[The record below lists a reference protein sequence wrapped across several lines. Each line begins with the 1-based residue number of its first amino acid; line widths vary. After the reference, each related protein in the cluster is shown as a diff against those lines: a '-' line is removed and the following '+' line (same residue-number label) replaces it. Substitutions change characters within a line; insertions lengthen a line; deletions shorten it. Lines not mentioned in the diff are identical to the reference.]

1 MDRNHNTLRRT
12 ISLPQLVLYGLGTTV
27 GAGIYALT
35 GEVARLAGYGAPLS
49 FLVASLLAGFTA
61 LSFAELSGR
70 FPRAAGAALYV
81 QQGWGGYRLS
91 RVAGLLMALAGL
103 VSAAALVNAF
113 VAQLQGFVDVA
124 RIPGVVLMCTA
135 VVGVAAWGMRT
146 SVWVATL
153 ITLVEVGGLLM
164 VVWASHT
171 GWTDASRLDLF
182 LEGASSSVSLS
193 GVFLGAVLAFYAFI
207 GFEDMVDVTEEVR
220 APRRTMPWAIVLTLL
235 LVTVLYVMIMLAAVL
250 AAPPALLAEQVAP
263 LVFLYQQYRGGE
275 GLVLA
280 VIGLFAI
287 INGALIQTIMASRVL
302 YGLASRNQLP
312 AWLARVNSRTHTP
325 LAATLVTGVVLLLL
339 ALGGRLASLAEL
351 TSVLVL
357 AVFALV
363 NVSLWRIKQREP
375 LTQGFCVPSVVPVL
389 GAVTCA
395 AFLLFRLVQGWI

>member
-1 MDRNHNTLRRT
+1 MNNTSPSLLRT

-35 GEVARLAGYGAPLS
+35 GEVARVAGYGAPLS
-49 FLVASLLAGFTA
+49 FLVASMLAGFTA

-81 QQGWGGYRLS
+81 QQGWGGVRLS

-113 VAQLQGFVDVA
+113 VVQLQAFVAVPRVA
-124 RIPGVVLMCTA
+124 GVVLVCVA
-135 VVGVAAWGMRT
+135 VAGVAAWGMRT

-171 GWTDASRLDLF
+171 GWSDATRIDVF
-182 LEGASSSVSLS
+182 LQGLSSSVSLS

-220 APRRTMPWAIVLTLL
+220 SPRRVMPWAIVLTLL
-235 LVTVLYVMIMLAAVL
+235 LVTMLYVMIMVAAVL
-250 AAPPALLAEQVAP
+250 AAPPALLAEQSAP
-263 LVFLYQQYRGGE
+263 LVFLYQHYRGGE

-312 AWLARVNSRTHTP
+312 GWLARVSSRTHTP
-325 LAATLVTGVVLLLL
+325 LVATLVAGIVLLVL
-339 ALGGRLASLAEL
+339 ALGGRLAPLAEL
-351 TSVLVL
+351 TSLLVL

-363 NVSLWRIKQREP
+363 NASLWRIKQREP
-375 LTQGFCVPSVVPVL
+375 LTQGFRVPSFVPVL
-389 GAVTCA
+389 GAMTCVV
-395 AFLLFRLVQGWI
+395 FLLFRLLHGWQ